1 MLFIRLG
8 SIQSIGRFILKFR
21 NPVDFNFEPHHI
33 PAKFMTLRTRILRFL
48 LASVFA
54 LTTAMLIVIVAAY
67 FYISPQLPPI
77 ERLKDVQLQ
86 VPLRVYAQSGEL
98 MAEFGEQHRQPVRY
112 DQLPQAVIDAIL
124 ATEDDRFFQHPGVDY
139 QGILRAVVTL
149 ISTGEK
155 RQGGSTITMQ
165 VARNFFLSREKTY
178 LRKLTEIFLA
188 LKIERY
194 LSKQE
199 ILELYLNKIYF
210 GHRAYGI
217 GAAARVYYGVDI
229 DQLTIPQI
237 AMIAGLPKAPSAN
250 NPISNPKR
258 ALQRRNYVLGRMY
271 ALGFL
276 DTDAYREAVDTPDNA
291 SLHKAAVELQ
301 APWVAEMV
309 RSYMLDRY
317 GKEAYSAGYNVYT
330 TIDAGRQRAA
340 NAALDKALLDYD
352 RRHGYRGI
360 VRHVE
365 LAEDFDEAQ
374 LAGLLKDVRP
384 YGPLKPALVIKLDGM
399 TAQLRLRDGTPV
411 EIDEEGLAWARRYI
425 TVNQR
430 GPKLEQA
437 SDVLARGDIV
447 YVQPLEEGHWRLAQ
461 LPNVSGALV
470 SLRPRDGAL
479 QAMVGGFDFYL
490 SKFNRA
496 VQAQRQPGSSFKP
509 FIYSAALNKGYTVA
523 SLFNDAP
530 VVFDDP
536 SLETTWRPENYSGK
550 FYGPTRMRE
559 ALTRSRNL
567 VSIRLLRAIG
577 PRYAARYAQRFGF
590 RPDQIPRDL
599 SLALGSGT
607 ATPLEMARAYS
618 VWANGGFYVEPY
630 FIREIRD
637 ARDEVLFR
645 APEIITCDDCKPDE
659 ESAEADSLIQ
669 TTTEEDTAPDST
681 APDVPGSETESVEV
695 ESEDAALPEPVYAE
709 RVVDATN
716 VYLMTSMMQ
725 DVVRRGTGR
734 RAMALGRKDLA
745 GKTGTTNDQ
754 RDAWFCGFNTE
765 LVTTVWVGYDRVQP
779 LGNGETGSRAAL
791 PMWVDYMGQALK
803 GVPESVMPQPPG
815 LVTVRID
822 PKTGL
827 RMPPGQ
833 SGGIF
838 EIFRPEYVPHQYS
851 QPAAASGTGES
862 TDSSAEPLF

>member
-1 MLFIRLG
+1 
-8 SIQSIGRFILKFR
+8 
-21 NPVDFNFEPHHI
+21 
-33 PAKFMTLRTRILRFL
+33 MTLFARFLRFL
-48 LASVFA
+48 LASA
-54 LTTAMLIVIVAAY
+54 LALSVAALIVVAAAY

-86 VPLRVYAQSGEL
+86 VPLRVYAQTGEL
-98 MAEFGEQHRQPVRY
+98 MAEFGEQHREPVRY
-112 DQLPQAVIDAIL
+112 DQLPQAMIDAIL

-139 QGILRAVVTL
+139 QGLVRAVVKL

-217 GAAARVYYGVDI
+217 GAAARVYYGADI

-250 NPISNPKR
+250 NPVSNPKR
-258 ALQRRNYVLGRMY
+258 ALQRRNYVLRRMY
-271 ALGFL
+271 SLGFL
-276 DTDAYREAVDTPDNA
+276 DTDTYRNALETPDNA
-291 SLHKAAVELQ
+291 SLHKAAVELE

-309 RSYMLDRY
+309 RSYMLEQY
-317 GKEAYSAGYNVYT
+317 GDAAYTAGYNVYT
-330 TIDAGRQRAA
+330 TIDVTRQRAA
-340 NAALDKALLDYD
+340 NASARKALLDYD
-352 RRHGYRGI
+352 QRHGYRGV

-365 LAEDFDEAQ
+365 LVEQPDEDQITDK
-374 LAGLLKDVRP
+374 LKNVRP
-384 YGPLKPALVIKLDGM
+384 FGVLKPALVISAGAER
-399 TAQLRLRDGTPV
+399 AQLGLRDGSLI
-411 EIDEEGLAWARRYI
+411 EIDLEGVAWARRYI
-425 TVNQR
+425 TVNHR
-430 GPKLEQA
+430 GPKVKQVD
-437 SDVLARGDIV
+437 DVLKRGDIV
-447 YVQPLEEGHWRLAQ
+447 YVQAQGEGRWQLSQ

-470 SLRPRDGAL
+470 SVRPHDGAL
-479 QAMVGGFDFYL
+479 QALVGGFDFYR

-577 PRYAARYAQRFGF
+577 PRYAARYVQRFGF
-590 RPDQIPRDL
+590 RPDQVPTNL

-618 VWANGGFYVEPY
+618 VWANGGFYVEPF
-630 FIREIRD
+630 FIEEIRD
-637 ARDEVLFR
+637 VWDEVLFR
-645 APEIITCDDCKPDE
+645 TNPPIACDDCETVGEDKEPVNATQSQPSENETDITVE
-659 ESAEADSLIQ
+659 
-669 TTTEEDTAPDST
+669 TTENTPES
-681 APDVPGSETESVEV
+681 SEHETPN
-695 ESEDAALPEPVYAE
+695 DAQPEPVYAE
-709 RVVDATN
+709 RVVDAAN

-734 RAMALGRKDLA
+734 RAMALGRKDLS

-754 RDAWFCGFNTE
+754 RDAWFCGFNTQ

-779 LGNGETGSRAAL
+779 LGSGETGSRAAL
-791 PMWVDYMGQALK
+791 PMWVSYMREALK
-803 GVPESVMPQPPG
+803 DVPESVLPQPPG
-815 LVTVRID
+815 LITVRID
-822 PKTGL
+822 PRTGL

-833 SGGIF
+833 SGGLF
-838 EIFRPEYVPHQYS
+838 ETFRSEYAPRQYS
-851 QPAAASGTGES
+851 QPAAAGETNQS
-862 TDSSAEPLF
+862 TDTTTEPLF

>member
-1 MLFIRLG
+1 
-8 SIQSIGRFILKFR
+8 
-21 NPVDFNFEPHHI
+21 
-33 PAKFMTLRTRILRFL
+33 MTLIARFLRFL
-48 LASVFA
+48 LASAFA
-54 LTTAMLIVIVAAY
+54 LLTAMLIVIVAAY
-67 FYISPQLPPI
+67 FYISPELPPI
-77 ERLKDVQLQ
+77 ERLRDVQLQ
-86 VPLRVYAQSGEL
+86 VPLRVYTQTGEL
-98 MAEFGEQHRQPVRY
+98 IAEFGEQHREPVRY
-112 DQLPQAVIDAIL
+112 EQLPQAVIDAIL

-139 QGILRAVVTL
+139 QGLVRAVVKL
-149 ISTGEK
+149 IRTGEK

-217 GAAARVYYGVDI
+217 GAAARVYYGADI
-229 DQLTIPQI
+229 DQLTISQI

-250 NPISNPKR
+250 NPVSNPKR
-258 ALQRRNYVLGRMY
+258 ALQRRNYVLKRMY
-271 ALGFL
+271 SL
-276 DTDAYREAVDTPDNA
+276 DFIDIDTYNESRQEPDNA
-291 SLHKAAVELQ
+291 SLHKAAVELK
-301 APWVAEMV
+301 APWIAEMV
-309 RSYMLDRY
+309 RSYMREHY
-317 GKEAYSAGYNVYT
+317 GDDAYTAGYSVYT
-330 TIDAGRQRAA
+330 TISMVRQRAA
-340 NAALDKALLDYD
+340 NAAVRKGLLDYD
-352 RRHGYRGI
+352 RRHGYRGVI
-360 VRHVE
+360 RRIERIDE
-365 LAEDFDEAQ
+365 LDDEQ
-374 LAGLLKDVRP
+374 LASELKNVRP
-384 YGPLKPALVIKLDGM
+384 YGGLVPALVTGVEEQA
-399 TAQLRLRDGTPV
+399 AQLRLRDGSAI
-411 EIDEEGLAWARRYI
+411 ELDWEGLAWARRYI

-430 GPKLEQA
+430 GPKLKQA
-437 SDVLARGDIV
+437 DEVLARGDIV
-447 YVQPLEEGHWRLAQ
+447 YVQPQEERWRLAQ

-470 SLRPRDGAL
+470 SVRPQDGAL
-479 QAMVGGFDFYL
+479 QALVGGFDFYL

-567 VSIRLLRAIG
+567 VSIRLLRAVG
-577 PRYAARYAQRFGF
+577 PGYASRYVQRFGF
-590 RPDQIPRDL
+590 RPEQVPRDL

-618 VWANGGFYVEPY
+618 VWANGGFYTEPF
-630 FIREIRD
+630 FIEEIRD
-637 ARDEVLFR
+637 ARGDVLFR
-645 APEIITCDDCKPDE
+645 TNPAIACDDCQTDEKDE
-659 ESAEADSLIQ
+659 ESA
-669 TTTEEDTAPDST
+669 
-681 APDVPGSETESVEV
+681 SVEPQEPV
-695 ESEDAALPEPVYAE
+695 LTETVAAEQTMPEPVYAK
-709 RVVDATN
+709 RVVDAAN

-754 RDAWFCGFNTE
+754 RDAWFCGFNAQ

-791 PMWVDYMGQALK
+791 PVWVDYMREALK
-803 GVPESVMPQPPG
+803 EVPETVLSQPPG
-815 LVTVRID
+815 LITVRID
-822 PKTGL
+822 PQTGL

-833 SGGIF
+833 PGGLF
-838 EIFRPEYVPHQYS
+838 ETFRPEYAPRQYS
-851 QPAAASGTGES
+851 QPAADGERGGS
-862 TDSSAEPLF
+862 TDTIVEPLF

>member
-1 MLFIRLG
+1 M
-8 SIQSIGRFILKFR
+8 
-21 NPVDFNFEPHHI
+21 
-33 PAKFMTLRTRILRFL
+33 RFL
-48 LASVFA
+48 LASMFA
-54 LTTAMLIVIVAAY
+54 LSTAALIVVAAAY
-67 FYISPQLPPI
+67 FYIAPQLPPI

-86 VPLRVYAQSGEL
+86 VPLRVYAHSGEL
-98 MAEFGEQHRQPVRY
+98 IAEFGEQHREPVRY

-139 QGILRAVVTL
+139 QGLVRAVVEL
-149 ISTGEK
+149 IRTGKK

-178 LRKLTEIFLA
+178 LRKFTEIFLA
-188 LKIERY
+188 LKIEHY

-271 ALGFL
+271 SLGFVDV
-276 DTDAYREAVDTPDNA
+276 DTYREALETPDNA
-291 SLHKAAVELQ
+291 TLHKAAVELE

-309 RSYMLDRY
+309 RSYMREHY
-317 GKEAYSAGYNVYT
+317 GDDVYTAGYNVYT
-330 TIDAGRQRAA
+330 TLDATRQRAA
-340 NAALDKALLDYD
+340 NTSARKALLDYD
-352 RRHGYRGI
+352 QRHGYRGV
-360 VRHVE
+360 VRHME
-365 LAEDFDEAQ
+365 LADEPDEDQ
-374 LAGLLKDVRP
+374 LLSELKKIRP
-384 YGPLKPALVIKLDGM
+384 YGGLEPALV
-399 TAQLRLRDGTPV
+399 TAVEVQSVQLRLRDGSTAKL
-411 EIDEEGLAWARRYI
+411 DWDGLTWARKYI

-430 GPKLEQA
+430 GPKLKQA
-437 SDVLARGDIV
+437 GDVLARGDIV
-447 YVQPLEEGHWRLAQ
+447 YLQPLEEGRWRLAQ
-461 LPNVSGALV
+461 LPNVAGALV
-470 SLRPRDGAL
+470 SVRPQDGAI
-479 QAMVGGFDFYL
+479 QALVGGFDFYL

-496 VQAQRQPGSSFKP
+496 LQAQRQPGSSFKP

-550 FYGPTRMRE
+550 FYGPTRMRV
-559 ALTRSRNL
+559 ALTHSRNL

-577 PRYAARYAQRFGF
+577 PRYAARYVQRFGF
-590 RPDQIPRDL
+590 HPEQVPKDL

-607 ATPLEMARAYS
+607 AAPLEMARAYS
-618 VWANGGFYVEPY
+618 VWANGGFYTEPF
-630 FIREIRD
+630 FIEQIRD
-637 ARDEVLFR
+637 ARDDVLFR
-645 APEIITCDDCKPDE
+645 ANPAIACDDCETVENED
-659 ESAEADSLIQ
+659 ESASVTEPPKQEPVTGESATVKTVDS
-669 TTTEEDTAPDST
+669 EP
-681 APDVPGSETESVEV
+681 ETGEV
-695 ESEDAALPEPVYAE
+695 EPAADEPLPEPVYAR
-709 RVVDATN
+709 RVVDASN

-725 DVVRRGTGR
+725 DVIRHGTGR
-734 RAMALGRKDLA
+734 RALALGRKDLS

-754 RDAWFCGFNTE
+754 RDAWFCGFNAK
-765 LVTTVWVGYDRVQP
+765 LVTTVWVGFDQVQP

-791 PMWVDYMGQALK
+791 PMWVGYMGTALK
-803 GVPESVMPQPPG
+803 GVPESVLPQPPG

-833 SGGIF
+833 NGGLF
-838 EIFRPEYVPHQYS
+838 EIFRPEYAPRQYS
-851 QPAAASGTGES
+851 QPAADSEHGES
-862 TDSSAEPLF
+862 ASTPVEPLF

>member
-1 MLFIRLG
+1 
-8 SIQSIGRFILKFR
+8 
-21 NPVDFNFEPHHI
+21 
-33 PAKFMTLRTRILRFL
+33 MTLNTRFFRFL
-48 LASVFA
+48 LATLFA
-54 LTTAMLIVIVAAY
+54 LSTAGLIVVAAAY
-67 FYISPQLPPI
+67 LYIAPQLPPI

-86 VPLRVYAQSGEL
+86 VPLRVYAHSGEL
-98 MAEFGEQHRQPVRY
+98 MAEFGEQHREPVRY
-112 DQLPQAVIDAIL
+112 DQLPQAVVDAIL
-124 ATEDDRFFQHPGVDY
+124 ATEDDRFFHHPGVDY
-139 QGILRAVVTL
+139 QGLVRAMVEL
-149 ISTGEK
+149 IRTGKK

-188 LKIERY
+188 LKIEHY

-217 GAAARVYYGVDI
+217 SAAARVYYGVDI

-271 ALGFL
+271 ALDFL
-276 DTDAYREAVDTPDNA
+276 DADTYRKALDTPDNA
-291 SLHKAAVELQ
+291 SLHKAAVELK

-309 RSYMLDRY
+309 RRYMREHY
-317 GKEAYSAGYNVYT
+317 GDDVYTAGYKVYT
-330 TIDAGRQRAA
+330 TLDATRQRAA
-340 NAALDKALLDYD
+340 NAAARKALLDYD
-352 RRHGYRGI
+352 QRHGYRGV
-360 VRHVE
+360 VRHIE
-365 LAEDFDEAQ
+365 LADVLDEERV
-374 LAGLLKDVRP
+374 AGELKTVP
-384 YGPLKPALVIKLDGM
+384 SYGGLEPALV
-399 TAQLRLRDGTPV
+399 TAVEDQSVQLRLRDGQAASL
-411 EIDEEGLAWARRYI
+411 DRDGFSWARKYI

-430 GPKLEQA
+430 GPKLKQA

-447 YVQPLEEGHWRLAQ
+447 YLQPLKQGHWRLAQ
-461 LPNVSGALV
+461 IPRVTGALV
-470 SLRPRDGAL
+470 SVRPEDGAL
-479 QAMVGGFDFYL
+479 QALVGGFDFYL

-496 VQAQRQPGSSFKP
+496 LQAQRQPGSSFKP

-550 FYGPTRMRE
+550 FYGPTRMRV
-559 ALTRSRNL
+559 ALTHSRNL

-577 PRYAARYAQRFGF
+577 PHYAARYVQRFGF
-590 RPDQIPRDL
+590 RPDQVPKDL

-618 VWANGGFYVEPY
+618 VWANGGFYTEPW
-630 FIREIRD
+630 FIEEIRD
-637 ARDEVLFR
+637 ARDEVLFH
-645 APEIITCDDCKPDE
+645 ANPAIACNDCETVEDPDGSAGATDSAVSADSATD
-659 ESAEADSLIQ
+659 SAED
-669 TTTEEDTAPDST
+669 ETAAEAST
-681 APDVPGSETESVEV
+681 PA
-695 ESEDAALPEPVYAE
+695 PVYAK
-709 RVVDATN
+709 RVVDASN

-725 DVVRRGTGR
+725 DVVKHGTGR
-734 RAMALGRKDLA
+734 RALVLGRKDLS

-754 RDAWFCGFNTE
+754 RDAWFCGFDTQV
-765 LVTTVWVGYDRVQP
+765 VTTVWVGYDQVQP

-791 PMWVDYMGQALK
+791 PMWIDYMRVALK
-803 GVPESVMPQPPG
+803 GVPESVLPQPPG

-827 RMPPGQ
+827 RMPRGQ
-833 SGGIF
+833 SGGLF
-838 EIFRPEYVPHQYS
+838 EIFRPEYAPRQYS
-851 QPAAASGTGES
+851 QPAADGGHGES
-862 TDSSAEPLF
+862 ADTPAEPLF

>member
-1 MLFIRLG
+1 
-8 SIQSIGRFILKFR
+8 
-21 NPVDFNFEPHHI
+21 
-33 PAKFMTLRTRILRFL
+33 
-48 LASVFA
+48 
-54 LTTAMLIVIVAAY
+54 
-67 FYISPQLPPI
+67 
-77 ERLKDVQLQ
+77 
-86 VPLRVYAQSGEL
+86 
-98 MAEFGEQHRQPVRY
+98 MAEFGEQHREPVRY
-112 DQLPQAVIDAIL
+112 EELPQAVIDAIL

-139 QGILRAVVTL
+139 QGLLRAVVKL

-194 LSKQE
+194 LTKQE

-217 GAAARVYYGVDI
+217 GAAARVYYGADI
-229 DQLTIPQI
+229 NELTIPQI

-271 ALGFL
+271 SLGFL
-276 DTDAYREAVDTPDNA
+276 DIDTYRNAVDEPDKA
-291 SLHKAAVELQ
+291 SLHKAAVELE

-309 RSYMLDRY
+309 RSYMLEHY
-317 GKEAYSAGYNVYT
+317 GAEAYTAGYSVYT
-330 TIDAGRQRAA
+330 TIDVGRQRAA
-340 NAALDKALLDYD
+340 NASVRKALLDYD
-352 RRHGYRGI
+352 RRHGYRGV

-365 LAEDFDEAQ
+365 LEEDFDEDRP
-374 LAGLLKDVRP
+374 AGALEGVRP
-384 YGPLKPALVIKLDGM
+384 YGPLKPALVL
-399 TAQLRLRDGTPV
+399 AVEPERARLVLRDGSPL
-411 EIDEEGLAWARRYI
+411 DMDLEGVAWARRYI

-430 GPKLEQA
+430 GPRIGQVDE
-437 SDVLARGDIV
+437 VLKRGDVV
-447 YVQPLEEGHWRLAQ
+447 YVQALDEGRWQLTQ

-470 SLRPRDGAL
+470 SVRPQDGAL
-479 QAMVGGFDFYL
+479 QALVGGFDFYF

-577 PRYAARYAQRFGF
+577 PRYAARYVQRFGF
-590 RPDQIPRDL
+590 RPEQVPKDL

-607 ATPLEMARAYS
+607 AAPLEMARAYS
-618 VWANGGFYVEPY
+618 VWANGGFYVEPF

-637 ARDEVLFR
+637 VRDEVLFR
-645 APEIITCDDCKPDE
+645 ANPPIACDDCETDE
-659 ESAEADSLIQ
+659 NTENTGNVDQGLQGERMTDTPVEVADSLP
-669 TTTEEDTAPDST
+669 ERD
-681 APDVPGSETESVEV
+681 ETEALADEV
-695 ESEDAALPEPVYAE
+695 PAPVYAD
-709 RVVDATN
+709 RVVDAAN

-754 RDAWFCGFNTE
+754 RDAWFCGFNTQ
-765 LVTTVWVGYDRVQP
+765 LGTTVWVGYDRVQP

-791 PMWVDYMGQALK
+791 PMWVSYMGEALK

-815 LVTVRID
+815 LITVRID
-822 PKTGL
+822 PATGL

-838 EIFRPEYVPHQYS
+838 EMFRPEYAPQQYS
-851 QPAAASGTGES
+851 QPATTDETGES
-862 TDSSAEPLF
+862 ADTTVEPLF

>member
-1 MLFIRLG
+1 VLFILFG

-21 NPVDFNFEPHHI
+21 NPLNFNFEPHHI
-33 PAKFMTLRTRILRFL
+33 PAKYMTLTARFLRFL
-48 LASVFA
+48 LASAFA
-54 LTTAMLIVIVAAY
+54 LSTALLIVIVAAY

-86 VPLRVYAQSGEL
+86 VPLRVYAHTGEL
-98 MAEFGEQHRQPVRY
+98 IAEFGEQHREPVRY
-112 DQLPQAVIDAIL
+112 EELPQAVIDAIL

-139 QGILRAVVTL
+139 QGLVRAVVKL

-217 GAAARVYYGVDI
+217 GAAARVYYGANI
-229 DQLTIPQI
+229 DELTIPQI

-250 NPISNPKR
+250 NPVSNPKR

-271 ALGFL
+271 SLGFL
-276 DTDAYREAVDTPDNA
+276 DIDTYRNALEEPDIA
-291 SLHKAAVELQ
+291 SLHKASVELQ

-309 RSYMLDRY
+309 RSYMLEHY
-317 GKEAYSAGYNVYT
+317 GDEAYSAGYSVYT
-330 TIDAGRQRAA
+330 TLDAERQRAA
-340 NAALDKALLDYD
+340 NASVRKALLDYD
-352 RRHGYRGI
+352 QRHGYRGA

-365 LAEDFDEAQ
+365 LAEDVEGEQIA
-374 LAGLLKDVRP
+374 ATLKDVRP
-384 YGPLKPALVIKLDGM
+384 YGTLKPALVLAVEAER
-399 TAQLRLRDGTPV
+399 AQLVLRDGSPL
-411 EIDEEGLAWARRYI
+411 EIPLEGLSWARRYI

-430 GPKLEQA
+430 GPEVKRADE
-437 SDVLARGDIV
+437 VLKRGDIV
-447 YVQPLEEGHWRLAQ
+447 YVQALDEGRWRLVQ
-461 LPNVSGALV
+461 LPRVSGALV
-470 SLRPRDGAL
+470 SVRPQDGAL
-479 QAMVGGFDFYL
+479 QALVGGFDFYL

-496 VQAQRQPGSSFKP
+496 LQAQRQPGSSFKP
-509 FIYSAALNKGYTVA
+509 FIYSAALNKGYTLA

-567 VSIRLLRAIG
+567 VSIRLLRATG
-577 PRYAARYAQRFGF
+577 PRYAARYLQRFGF
-590 RPDQIPRDL
+590 RPEQVPKDL

-618 VWANGGFYVEPY
+618 VWANGGFYVEPF
-630 FIREIRD
+630 FIEEIRD

-645 APEIITCDDCKPDE
+645 ASPVITCDDCKSDE
-659 ESAEADSLIQ
+659 GDKE
-669 TTTEEDTAPDST
+669 APDT
-681 APDVPGSETESVEV
+681 MPV
-695 ESEDAALPEPVYAE
+695 SEDLMENPANITAETGVDGAPEPEQLEPVYAE
-709 RVVDATN
+709 RVVDAAN
-716 VYLMTSMMQ
+716 VFLMTSMMQ

-754 RDAWFCGFNTE
+754 RDAWFCGFNTQ

-791 PMWVDYMGQALK
+791 PMWVSYMGEALK
-803 GVPESVMPQPPG
+803 GVPASVLPQPPG

-833 SGGIF
+833 SGGLF
-838 EIFRPEYVPHQYS
+838 EIFRAEYAPREYS
-851 QPAAASGTGES
+851 QPAAGGETGES
-862 TDSSAEPLF
+862 ADTTVEPLF

>member
-1 MLFIRLG
+1 
-8 SIQSIGRFILKFR
+8 
-21 NPVDFNFEPHHI
+21 
-33 PAKFMTLRTRILRFL
+33 MTLHTRFLRFL

-54 LTTAMLIVIVAAY
+54 LSTAVLIVIVAAF

-86 VPLRVYAQSGEL
+86 VPLRVYAHTGEL
-98 MAEFGEQHRQPVRY
+98 VAEFGEQHREPVRY
-112 DQLPQAVIDAIL
+112 EQLPQAVIDAIL

-139 QGILRAVVTL
+139 QGLVRAVVKL

-165 VARNFFLSREKTY
+165 VARNFFLSSEKTY

-217 GAAARVYYGVDI
+217 GAAAHVYYGVDI

-258 ALQRRNYVLGRMY
+258 ALERRNYVLGRMY
-271 ALGFL
+271 SLGFL
-276 DTDAYREAVDTPDNA
+276 DTNTYRDALDALDNA
-291 SLHKAAVELQ
+291 SLHKAAVELE

-309 RSYMLDRY
+309 RSYMLERY
-317 GKEAYSAGYNVYT
+317 GDEAYSAGYNVHT
-330 TIDAGRQRAA
+330 TLDAGRQRAA
-340 NAALDKALLDYD
+340 NASVRKALLDYD
-352 RRHGYRGI
+352 QRHGYRGI
-360 VRHVE
+360 VRHIELPDDFDDKQLAVE
-365 LAEDFDEAQ
+365 L
-374 LAGLLKDVRP
+374 KDIRP
-384 YGPLKPALVIKLDGM
+384 YGPLKPALVLKVEGM
-399 TAQLRLRDGTPV
+399 SAQLVLRDGSPI
-411 EIDEEGLAWARRYI
+411 EIGEEGLVWARRYI

-430 GPKLEQA
+430 GPKLEKA
-437 SDVLARGDIV
+437 SEVLGRGDIV
-447 YVQPLEEGHWRLAQ
+447 YVQPLEEGRWRLAQ

-470 SLRPRDGAL
+470 SVRPGDGAL

-530 VVFDDP
+530 VVFDDS

-577 PRYAARYAQRFGF
+577 PRYAARYVQRFGF

-599 SLALGSGT
+599 SLALGSGN
-607 ATPLEMARAYS
+607 ATPMEMARAYS
-618 VWANGGFYVEPY
+618 VWANGGFYVEPF
-630 FIREIRD
+630 FIEEVRD
-637 ARDEVLFR
+637 VNNETLFR
-645 APEIITCDDCKPDE
+645 ARPVLTCDDCKPDE
-659 ESAEADSLIQ
+659 DDGEADTLAQ
-669 TTTEEDTAPDST
+669 DAAEETPNDNPAVEDTGT
-681 APDVPGSETESVEV
+681 AAEVAEDGLSQAVE
-695 ESEDAALPEPVYAE
+695 EPEPVYAE
-709 RVVDATN
+709 RVVDAAN
-716 VYLMTSMMQ
+716 VYLMSSMMQ

-734 RAMALGRKDLA
+734 RAMALGRNDLA

-754 RDAWFCGFNTE
+754 RDAWFCGFNTQ
-765 LVTTVWVGYDRVQP
+765 LVTTVWVGYDRVQQ

-791 PMWVDYMGQALK
+791 PMWMSYMGEALK
-803 GVPESVMPQPPG
+803 GVPESVLQPPPG
-815 LVTVRID
+815 LITVRID

-838 EIFRPEYVPHQYS
+838 EIFRPEYAPRQYS
-851 QPAAASGTGES
+851 QPAGAGGSGESSGT
-862 TDSSAEPLF
+862 SAEPLF

>member
-1 MLFIRLG
+1 
-8 SIQSIGRFILKFR
+8 
-21 NPVDFNFEPHHI
+21 
-33 PAKFMTLRTRILRFL
+33 MTLSSRFFRFL
-48 LASVFA
+48 LASTLA
-54 LTTAMLIVIVAAY
+54 LSVAAFITLVAAY
-67 FYISPQLPPI
+67 FYIAPQLPPI

-86 VPLRVYAQSGEL
+86 VPLRVYARSGEL
-98 MAEFGEQHRQPVRY
+98 MAEFGEQHREPVSY
-112 DQLPQAVIDAIL
+112 GDLPQAMIDAIL

-139 QGILRAVVTL
+139 QGLIRAVVKL
-149 ISTGEK
+149 IITGEK

-178 LRKLTEIFLA
+178 LRKVTEIFLA

-194 LSKQE
+194 LTKEE

-217 GAAARVYYGVDI
+217 GAAARVYYGADI
-229 DQLTIPQI
+229 NQLTIPQI

-250 NPISNPKR
+250 NPVSNPKR

-271 ALGFL
+271 SLGFL
-276 DTDAYREAVDTPDNA
+276 DTDTYRESLNEPDDA
-291 SLHKAAVELQ
+291 SLHKASIELE
-301 APWVAEMV
+301 ASWVAEMV
-309 RSYMLDRY
+309 RSHMRETY
-317 GKEAYSAGYNVYT
+317 GDEAYTAGYNVYT
-330 TIDAGRQRAA
+330 TIDATRQQAA
-340 NAALDKALLDYD
+340 NAAVLKNLLDYD
-352 RRHGYRGI
+352 QRHGYRGV
-360 VRHVE
+360 VRHIE
-365 LAEDFDEAQ
+365 LPEEFDEE
-374 LAGLLKDVRP
+374 LLIGELKNVRP
-384 YGPLKPALVIKLDGM
+384 YGGLSPALVVAIEEQIVRLN
-399 TAQLRLRDGTPV
+399 LRDGSPA
-411 EIDEEGLAWARRYI
+411 EIDLEGLTWARRYI

-430 GPKLEQA
+430 GPKIKTVEE
-437 SDVLARGDIV
+437 VLKRGDIV
-447 YVQPLEEGHWRLAQ
+447 YIQALPEGRWQLAQ
-461 LPNVSGALV
+461 LPNVTGALV
-470 SLRPRDGAL
+470 SVRPQDGAI
-479 QAMVGGFDFYL
+479 QALVGGFDFYF

-577 PRYAARYAQRFGF
+577 ARYASRYVQRFGF
-590 RPDQIPRDL
+590 RQDQVPKDL

-618 VWANGGFYVEPY
+618 VWANGGFYTEPY
-630 FIREIRD
+630 FIEEIRS
-637 ARDEVLFR
+637 ANNEVLFR
-645 APEIITCDDCKPDE
+645 ANPAIACDDCEAESDE
-659 ESAEADSLIQ
+659 AGLDENTDVADAPLEVVEEVVEEKSTTQSSEIELI
-669 TTTEEDTAPDST
+669 EE
-681 APDVPGSETESVEV
+681 EI
-695 ESEDAALPEPVYAE
+695 LEPVYAE
-709 RVVDATN
+709 RVVDAAN
-716 VYLMTSMMQ
+716 VYLMSSMMRG
-725 DVVRRGTGR
+725 VVRRGTGR

-754 RDAWFCGFNTE
+754 RDAWFCGFNAQ

-791 PMWVDYMGQALK
+791 PMWVGYMGEALK
-803 GVPESVMPQPPG
+803 GMPESVLPQPPG
-815 LVTVRID
+815 LVSIRID
-822 PKTGL
+822 PETGL
-827 RMPPGQ
+827 RMPPGR

-838 EIFRPEYVPHQYS
+838 EIFRPEYAPSQYS
-851 QPAAASGTGES
+851 QPETSGESGES
-862 TDSSAEPLF
+862 TDTTIEPLF